1 MVTEFFNRISQINV
15 QRRFMVDDSTWPPG
29 QPKVFIPLLLVHGK
43 SYRTPQQVKTMAELM
58 CSGDVGRVVSV
69 TIGDQCQ
76 KVFNASKAT
85 KQIKEILVPL
95 ENSEESC
102 FILIEGAPGIGKSV
116 FLKETAYKWGA
127 KQLLQ
132 KFELVLL
139 LCLRDPRLQQI
150 EDIDGLLESYCKGD
164 KNATEIANFCKQYLF
179 ANGGKTLLLL
189 LDGYDE
195 YPEYLRKEGLVS
207 SILQRQILPF
217 CGLIVSS
224 RPHASE
230 HLREQ
235 ATIRVDILGFTETE
249 REHYITQALPDQPH
263 KIEELTQYLH
273 QQPSV
278 DSICFIPFNM
288 VILLYL
294 CKLGYS
300 LPKNSAEL
308 YHHFICSTIYRHL
321 F

>member
-116 FLKETAYKWGA
+116 FLKEIAYKWGA

-164 KNATEIANFCKQYLF
+164 KNATEIANACKQYLF

-207 SILQRQILPF
+207 SIL
-217 CGLIVSS
+217 
-224 RPHASE
+224 
-230 HLREQ
+230 
-235 ATIRVDILGFTETE
+235 
-249 REHYITQALPDQPH
+249 
-263 KIEELTQYLH
+263 
-273 QQPSV
+273 
-278 DSICFIPFNM
+278 
-288 VILLYL
+288 
-294 CKLGYS
+294 
-300 LPKNSAEL
+300 
-308 YHHFICSTIYRHL
+308 
-321 F
+321 